1 MKKAIIAAIAALVCV
16 SAAAQLNVRKTRS
29 ATETIATLRTGTVRL
44 CARDSII
51 FFSLPS
57 TNQFDDPA
65 LFYLGEGAAS
75 AIDTLDDLVGLLADG
90 DVGSSVDVEQPR
102 GVVTIRVDKQIGV
115 RVLFFTFPGQA
126 GLVSTSKGELGKMKA
141 ALVKWRK

>member
-51 FFSLPS
+51 YFSLPS
-57 TNQFDDPA
+57 TNQFDNPGV
-65 LFYLGEGAAS
+65 FYLGKNSAS
-75 AIDTLDDLVGLLADG
+75 AIETLDDLVGLLADG
-90 DVGSSVDVEQPR
+90 EVGSSVEVGQP
-102 GVVTIRVDKQIGV
+102 GGTVTIRVDKQIGV
-115 RVLFFTFPGQA
+115 RVLYFDFPGQA
-126 GLVSTSKGELGKMKA
+126 GLASTSKGELEKMKS